1 VKAAVLACL
10 LLAAANAGCAVGITG
25 FPTQTAV
32 DGAIVG
38 GQVVGN
44 QPGPADYWVQYG
56 PTRTYGSETA
66 HASVDLESGTPE
78 PVAVQLGG
86 LARDSLY
93 HYRLCAQDAVDG
105 PACGGDRTLRTQDVA
120 CGETVTTD
128 LRLTGNLVCGGG
140 GIGPRL
146 GPNGINVGAGGIEL
160 NLAGHGIT
168 GETFVGG
175 DGSIGIDVGGFDDVT
190 VRNGG
195 VGLYGIGVHVA
206 DAAHTTI
213 TGLDSQGSPDG
224 LQVEGATDLLV
235 RHGRITGRTTGLNLS
250 DLAGSTISDVTAQGS
265 FIGAIL
271 LTGSDNK
278 VVDSE
283 AAGGS
288 LTSYGIYLGG
298 IRNRVARTEV
308 TGAGYRGGIYVGG
321 NDATLVDNDVS
332 GAQHLDMATSDEN
345 GDGIFVIGSGAL
357 LRGNRAHD
365 NGGDGIDVR
374 LAGTRLGDNAATGNA
389 LFGIRAVPGVIDL
402 GGNSAS
408 GNGGPFQCQNVF
420 CS

>member
-1 VKAAVLACL
+1 VKPAVLACL

-44 QPGPADYWVQYG
+44 QSGPADYWVQYG
-56 PTRTYGSETA
+56 PTTAYGSETA
-66 HASVDLESGTPE
+66 RASVDLESGTPE
-78 PVAVQLGG
+78 PVTVQLGG

-120 CGETVTTD
+120 CGETVTAD
-128 LRLTGNLVCGGG
+128 LRLTGNLECGVFR
-140 GIGPRL
+140 IGPQV
-146 GPNGINVGAGGIEL
+146 GPNGIVIGADGIEV
-160 NLAGHGIT
+160 NLAGHTIT
-168 GETFVGG
+168 GATFVGG
-175 DGSIGIDVGGFDDVT
+175 DGTIGIDVGGFDGVT

-195 VGLYGIGVHVA
+195 IGLYGIGVHLG
-206 DAAHTTI
+206 DAANAI
-213 TGLDSQGSPDG
+213 VAGVDAQGSPYG
-224 LQVEGATDLLV
+224 LQAEGATNLV
-235 RHGRITGRTTGLNLS
+235 VRNGDVSGRDTGLLLDGVTGATIANVSAAGSFGGAISLS
-250 DLAGSTISDVTAQGS
+250 GSASRVVDSDARGGLPTSFGIVLAGSG
-265 FIGAIL
+265 
-271 LTGSDNK
+271 
-278 VVDSE
+278 
-283 AAGGS
+283 
-288 LTSYGIYLGG
+288 
-298 IRNRVARTEV
+298 NRVARTRV
-308 TGAGYRGGIYVGG
+308 TGAGSRGGIYVGG
-321 NDATLVDNDVS
+321 ADAAIVENEVS
-332 GAQHLDMATSDEN
+332 GTVLLDMSTSAEN
-345 GDGIFVIGSGAL
+345 GDGIHVAGPGGL

-374 LAGTRLGDNAATGNA
+374 VAGTRLGDNAATGNT